1 MHYDKSN
8 NVKFINKEIVR
19 SIKKLIISPQTPNAF
34 IPKILRRSLNIKII
48 QIQTTYVCTH
58 VPILKRNAI
67 S

>member
-48 QIQTTYVCTH
+48 QTTYVCTH